1 MSAFHTL
8 SSNFNGGLVTPKM
21 SGRFDLDKLKSG
33 CVELK
38 NMLVSP
44 YGGVFKRPGTQF
56 VQRAIDDA
64 EESRLLTIRATGLDT
79 STQTE
84 TVTESIVLE
93 IGSDIMVPTKNR
105 AVTSPI
111 QNCDIYY
118 LDQWNAGI
126 EYKVG
131 DYIGVYSAGPNT
143 TTVYYCTEDHTG
155 TVAFDSTK
163 WSTQTLVF
171 SGNQITEYVRNAVF
185 VPVPDYY
192 GKDLG
197 KLQFIQINDVTFLVH
212 PDIAPHR
219 LIVRDGQLPIAT
231 STCRFKY
238 RFEPVPFDFAPALD
252 VNETLTNVQVQ
263 YDYNDWATSTSY
275 VVGSRV
281 IGTDGKL
288 YTCYSAH
295 TSAGG
300 TAPVTGTNYL
310 TVWNPGTSSANIPAW
325 ASSTIYVAGTSF
337 VKYRN
342 VIYKCTTS
350 HTSTTPT
357 SGAYGW
363 IGGNRPGT
371 SQLWAKFWEVSG
383 GDFDLSNVAFKL
395 VATESL
401 FTAEDEDTIWRIQFG
416 VEKYFREMIIN
427 GSSVDLGPTE
437 SIFVQNA
444 FTVSTNWKTG
454 FAPISTLVLSESADG
469 VIWRELRRWEILDV
483 DEGNISYAGDGGSTG
498 TYYRLSGYVTS
509 GGGTAKRIR
518 IEPATALLTFP
529 FKINTYTDAK
539 NVKGEL
545 IIPGSQ
551 LPPINVIGVA
561 SNSFRKP
568 AFSAA
573 QGYPSAVAFH
583 DLRLWFGGT
592 RGQPARIWASQTDD
606 FYNFLTGSQDTDA
619 LDITLGATKRNE
631 IKWLQSFNRVLVVG
645 TNLQEWTIDGG
656 DEETSIKPSS
666 FRARLRTN
674 YGSGD
679 VAPIVIEEAL
689 LWSPNCGKKLLEFAY
704 NFQSDGYTA
713 PDLSIF
719 LGPRLGV
726 VKRMAF
732 MRNPFPCLWVVNED
746 GQLFSFFYDRAQE
759 LTAWSIHLTGEDAG
773 DIFEDV
779 VTTDEVS
786 DQVWFVVR
794 RSLGNSQYG
803 RFIEK
808 MDVNIN
814 TALASDTNH
823 DTGSAMSFDPVH
835 LDCSLPRNPEQS
847 GANTSVTTE
856 RTTASA
862 SSPVWGPFV
871 GRSLWLF
878 QNGAN
883 FSIAGP
889 SDSIPNV
896 SPYNAVFP
904 NFTNLAGN
912 YQFGFQIK
920 STIQGFP
927 VEVMLRDGTG
937 QGRKWRPNRITFL
950 MQNSHGGAYGDTL
963 ANATQPIEYPRSPA
977 PVFTGR
983 TDEDLQPSHF
993 QADWRNYSQVAIVHN
1008 DPSPF
1013 GLLGYI
1019 LTLEVEGE

>member
-56 VQRAIDDA
+56 VRRATSDA
-64 EESRLLTIRATGLDT
+64 SDLTRLVSIRATGFDPASGGT
-79 STQTE
+79 V
-84 TVTESIVLE
+84 TVTESIVFE
-93 IGSDIMVPTKNR
+93 IGVNQKMRPLQFDSVTLMAWATSTAYVIGDIVGIYDAIDDET
-105 AVTSPI
+105 T
-111 QNCDIYY
+111 IYY
-118 LDQWNAGI
+118 CI
-126 EYKVG
+126 
-131 DYIGVYSAGPNT
+131 
-143 TTVYYCTEDHTG
+143 EDHTSSG
-155 TVAFDSTK
+155 SFDSSK
-163 WSTQTLVF
+163 WSANLSVIAGDATVDQGLV
-171 SGNQITEYVRNAVF
+171 SNPIQIPIPIEWTT
-185 VPVPDYY
+185 Y
-192 GKDLG
+192 GTD
-197 KLQFIQINDVTFLVH
+197 KLRSIQINDIVFFVH
-212 PDIAPHR
+212 PDAPPYRMIA
-219 LIVRDGQLPIAT
+219 RDGQLDNAG

-238 RFEPVPFDFAPALD
+238 RFELVPFDFAPALD

-263 YDYNDWATSTSY
+263 YDYNDWVTATSY

-295 TSAGG
+295 TSGST

-732 MRNPFPCLWVVNED
+732 MRNPFPCLWVVNEA

-835 LDCSLPRNPEQS
+835 LDCVVVGNPSQS
-847 GANTSVTTE
+847 GTN
-856 RTTASA
+856 TTASTG
-862 SSPVWGPFV
+862 VHGPFV

-889 SDSIPNV
+889 SDPVPNV

>member
-44 YGGVFKRPGTQF
+44 YGGVFKRPGTQY
-56 VQRAIDDA
+56 VQRVQSEA
-64 EESRLLTIRATGLDT
+64 EEARLIALRASGLNTTDQ
-79 STQTE
+79 SSA
-84 TVTESIVLE
+84 VTESVIMELSGGYIIPLSDNVIDILSAWADGDVYKCGDIVGVYTG
-93 IGSDIMVPTKNR
+93 GSD
-105 AVTSPI
+105 
-111 QNCDIYY
+111 
-118 LDQWNAGI
+118 
-126 EYKVG
+126 
-131 DYIGVYSAGPNT
+131 T
-143 TTVYYCTEDHTG
+143 TQMYYCAEDHTAD
-155 TVAFDSTK
+155 TAIDTTK
-163 WSTQTLVF
+163 FWTMGAALAGDQT
-171 SGNQITEYVRNAVF
+171 NAY
-185 VPVPDYY
+185 VPDAIKIPIGNSSG
-192 GKDLG
+192 GKVSYWFDNSGADLDQV
-197 KLQFIQINDVTFLVH
+197 KYLQINDITFFVH
-212 PDIAPHR
+212 PNAPPQR
-219 LIVRDGQLPIAT
+219 LIIRDGQLDVVGSAT
-231 STCRFKY
+231 RFKY
-238 RFEPVPFDFAPALD
+238 CFEPVPFDFAPALD
-252 VNETLTNVQVQ
+252 VNDTAVAIQIQ
-263 YDYNDWATSTSY
+263 YDYDSWVTATGY
-275 VVGSRV
+275 VVGDRV
-281 IGTDGKL
+281 IGTDGFL
-288 YTCYSAH
+288 YTCFSAH
-295 TSAGG
+295 TSGAGTEPG
-300 TAPVTGTNYL
+300 VGGSYL
-310 TVWNPGTSSANIPAW
+310 TVWNLGTSSATIPNW
-325 ASSTIYVAGTSF
+325 ANSTAYTAGDLVKRSNTIYE
-337 VKYRN
+337 
-342 VIYKCTTS
+342 CTAN
-350 HTSTTPT
+350 HTSSAPT
-357 SGAYGW
+357 SKNIYGW
-363 IGGNRPGT
+363 VGGNRPGT
-371 SQLWAKFWEVSG
+371 SQYWTRFWKVSG
-383 GDFDLSNVAFKL
+383 GVYDLSDVAL
-395 VATESL
+395 RLQSTEDL
-401 FTAEDEDTIWRIQFG
+401 FLSSHEDTIWRATFG
-416 VEKYFREMIIN
+416 VDQGFKRLSLASTGEI
-427 GSSVDLGPTE
+427 DPTE
-437 SIFVQNA
+437 SLFVQGGYLV
-444 FTVSTNWKTG
+444 TTNWTSG
-454 FAPISTLVLSESADG
+454 SAVIGTLMVEESVDNK
-469 VIWRELRRWEILDV
+469 VWKQVKLFEINDAT
-483 DEGNISYAGDGGSTG
+483 EGNISYTGDVGSTG
-498 TYYRLSGYVTS
+498 AWVRILADID
-509 GGGTAKRIR
+509 TARTGKSMY
-518 IEPATALLTFP
+518 IEPVSSLITLP
-529 FKINTYTDAK
+529 VRIDTYTDAT
-539 NVKGEL
+539 NVSCSV
-545 IIPGSQ
+545 IMPGNQ
-551 LPPINVIGVA
+551 LVPLNVIGVA
-561 SNSFRKP
+561 TTQWRLP
-568 AFSAA
+568 AFSDT

-689 LWSPNCGKKLLEFAY
+689 LWTPASGKKLLEFAY
-704 NFQSDGYTA
+704 NFQLDGYTA

-773 DIFEDV
+773 DTFEDV
-779 VTTDEVS
+779 VTTDESS

-808 MDVNIN
+808 MDVNEN
-814 TALASDTNH
+814 TALSSDTDH
-823 DTGSAMSFDPVH
+823 STGSAMSFDPVH
-835 LDCSLPRNPEQS
+835 LDCSWTVDPTQS
-847 GANTSVTTE
+847 GTSTTVL
-856 RTTASA
+856 TYAY
-862 SSPVWGPFV
+862 GPFV

-878 QNGAN
+878 KNGAS

-889 SDSIPNV
+889 SDAVPN
-896 SPYNAVFP
+896 SDPYIAVFP
-904 NFTNLAGN
+904 NFTNLTGN
-912 YQFGFQIK
+912 YIAGFQIK
-920 STIQGFP
+920 STVQGFP

-963 ANATQPIEYPRSPA
+963 VNATQPIEYPRSPA

-1019 LTLEVEGE
+1019 LTLELEGE